1 MIPVTVFAGKKVAI
15 FGLGGSG
22 LASASALLAG
32 GADVIGWDDNAESV
46 VKATSAGIPT
56 ADLREV
62 DWSRVAA
69 LVLAPGVPL
78 THPAPHWSAALAHAA
93 GVEVIG
99 DIELFCRQRRLI
111 APTAPFVAITGTNGK
126 STTTALTAHLLRS
139 AGHDAQM
146 GGNIGTAIL
155 SLEPLDEGRAYV
167 IECSSYQ
174 IDLAPTLDP
183 SVGILLNIT
192 EDHLD
197 RHGTLQHY
205 AAVKER
211 LVAGVQ
217 ADGTAIVS
225 VDDEWCAAAADR
237 MQQAGKRL
245 LRMSVQRAL
254 PDGLYLDG
262 ETIMQAAGGSA
273 HPVARIGNIGSLRG
287 VHNAQ
292 NAACAAG
299 VALALGLSLDAIQ
312 QGLESFPGLAHRMEQ
327 VGRKGRVLFVN
338 DSKATNADSAAQ
350 ALACFSDIFWI
361 AGGKPK
367 TGGIASLTR
376 FFPRIRRAYLIGEAA
391 AGFAAELDGRV
402 PNVTAGTLDRAVELA
417 AHDAEACG
425 LDQPVV
431 LLSPACASFDQY
443 RNFEIR
449 GDKFRDLVRALP
461 DMVPMSS
468 SS

>member
-62 DWSRVAA
+62 DWSSVAA

-78 THPAPHWSAALAHAA
+78 THPAPHWSAALARAA

-99 DIELFCRQRRLI
+99 DIELFCRERRLL

-139 AGHDAQM
+139 AGLDAQM

-155 SLEPLDEGRAYV
+155 SLEPLDEGRVYV

-183 SVGILLNIT
+183 SVGILLNVT

-217 ADGTAIVS
+217 ADGTAIVG

-237 MQQAGKRL
+237 MQRAGKRL
-245 LRMSVQRAL
+245 LRVSVRRPL

-273 HPVARIGNIGSLRG
+273 RAIARIGNIGSLRG

-292 NAACAAG
+292 NAACAVGA
-299 VALALGLSLDAIQ
+299 ALALGLSLDAIQ
-312 QGLESFPGLAHRMEQ
+312 QGLRVVSRPRAPHGA
-327 VGRKGRVLFVN
+327 GR
-338 DSKATNADSAAQ
+338 AQ
-350 ALACFSDIFWI
+350 
-361 AGGKPK
+361 G
-367 TGGIASLTR
+367 
-376 FFPRIRRAYLIGEAA
+376 PRIVCQRFEGDQCRFGRAGAGLLLRYFLDRGRQAEDRRHRLARALFPAHPQGLPDRRGGGRLRRRA
-391 AGFAAELDGRV
+391 R
-402 PNVTAGTLDRAVELA
+402 R
-417 AHDAEACG
+417 
-425 LDQPVV
+425 
-431 LLSPACASFDQY
+431 ACALCG
-443 RNFEIR
+443 R
-449 GDKFRDLVRALP
+449 GHAGAGDRTCRPRRRGVR
-461 DMVPMSS
+461 SR
-468 SS
+468 